1 MAAGSRKGVGGLIC
15 AVGAV
20 TSASGR
26 GLGGREGCAGGAGRC
41 MRQGRGR
48 GGAGCG
54 RGGTRAGRDA
64 AGTRAAECAPG
75 CVDAYVRIIIVV
87 EIGRM
92 GQNRWRE
99 SWRLLLINENILI
112 NIFRSNVY

>member
-15 AVGAV
+15 AVGAM

-26 GLGGREGCAGGAGRC
+26 GLGGGGGGGAW
-41 MRQGRGR
+41 
-48 GGAGCG
+48 GG
-54 RGGTRAGRDA
+54 GGGGGGGGGPGGGGSGTPAGRDA
-64 AGTRAAECAPG
+64 TGTRAAERAPG

-87 EIGRM
+87 EIGQT
-92 GQNRWRE
+92 GQNRWRQ

>member
-1 MAAGSRKGVGGLIC
+1 VRGAGC
-15 AVGAV
+15 
-20 TSASGR
+20 GR
-26 GLGGREGCAGGAGRC
+26 DAGGAGCGRDALDAAGTRAGRDAGC
-41 MRQGRGR
+41 GAGRGVR
-48 GGAGCG
+48 EGRG

>member
-41 MRQGRGR
+41 MRQGRER
-48 GGAGCG
+48 GGM
-54 RGGTRAGRDA
+54 RAGWDA
-64 AGTRAAECAPG
+64 TGTRAAERAL
-75 CVDAYVRIIIVV
+75 DAYVRIIIVV
-87 EIGRM
+87 EIGRT
-92 GQNRWRE
+92 GQNRWCQ
-99 SWRLLLINENILI
+99 SSRLLLINENILI